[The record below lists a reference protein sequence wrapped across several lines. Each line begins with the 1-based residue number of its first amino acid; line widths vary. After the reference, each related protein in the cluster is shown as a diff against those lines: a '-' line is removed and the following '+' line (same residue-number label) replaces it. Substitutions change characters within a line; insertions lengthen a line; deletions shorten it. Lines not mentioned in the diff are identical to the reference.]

1 MLLKDK
7 VCVLTGAAN
16 GLGQGAAF
24 KFARE
29 GAIVVVADIDSPN
42 AAATVEQITAQ
53 GGRALSIDTDV
64 RKREDVDRLF
74 AGVMDI
80 YGRVDVLLNNAGVLE
95 NSMLIKTTDEQFDNL
110 LSVNLKG
117 AFMCARAAALIMVQ
131 QGSGS
136 IINCSSIAGIYGNFG
151 QTAYAA
157 SKAALIGMMHCWARE
172 LGPKGVRVNVVAP
185 GPMSTK
191 MMDTVKEDARQALT
205 NKISMKR
212 FGKIE
217 ELANVYAFL
226 ASDESSYVSGV
237 VLEVSGD
244 SNW

>member
-16 GLGQGAAF
+16 GLGQGTAF

-29 GAIVVVADIDSPN
+29 GAIVIVADIDSHG
-42 AAATVEQITAQ
+42 AAATVEKITAQ

-64 RKREDVDRLF
+64 RKRDDVDNLF
-74 AGVMDI
+74 AQVMDI
-80 YGRVDVLLNNAGVLE
+80 YGRVDVLLNNAGVLDDA
-95 NSMLIKTTDEQFDNL
+95 MLTKMTDEQFDNL
-110 LSVNLKG
+110 MGVNLKG
-117 AFMCARAAALIMVQ
+117 AFMCARAAALIMTK

-172 LGPKGVRVNVVAP
+172 LGPKGIRVNAVAP
-185 GPMSTK
+185 GPMATI
-191 MMDTVKEDARQALT
+191 MMERVKEEARQALI

-212 FGKIE
+212 FGNIE
-217 ELANVYAFL
+217 ELANVYTFL
-226 ASDESSYVSGV
+226 ASDESSYVSGA